1 MNKTQYHKRINNVNS
16 YNNYNNYNNYYNG
29 YGYKKQYSKNSNNNK
44 INNSMNYYNNNNE
57 LYNDYLYTQQNKKKK
72 SYRYNNNN
80 NFYENNNDEIM
91 SKSVN
96 EIKQNEDELM
106 KVKINIKEN
115 NFKELVVH
123 KNDNIYLLVK
133 QFCEENYMDESLVK
147 PLTNKIQQ
155 GLNKLNIVKNNIE
168 LTRNGVVMLEK
179 AKKLAQHK

>member
-1 MNKTQYHKRINNVNS
+1 
-16 YNNYNNYNNYYNG
+16 
-29 YGYKKQYSKNSNNNK
+29 
-44 INNSMNYYNNNNE
+44 
-57 LYNDYLYTQQNKKKK
+57 
-72 SYRYNNNN
+72 
-80 NFYENNNDEIM
+80 M